1 MPNEAA
7 AAAERAE
14 RAAAEARAAEDAETA
29 ELLRSLEAG
38 GSGSSSPAPAALAS
52 ILRQLSALGGL
63 QSGVEA
69 LSTRLAALELRGESA
84 VDPPRAPPA
93 APPALPAAPPP
104 LPAGAHLA
112 GGAPAAALDVPPS
125 LAEAIAD
132 GIAKGLRQ
140 QVKEKELEETIRT
153 DRFSDENARKL
164 VTLTEPLTFFQL
176 PDCART
182 EFPAPFRLETWRF
195 TSDWPPGREDGAG
208 EAAQLSVLGAWT
220 SRLHNDLQAF
230 QASDS
235 FDDKATLRSMVLRAK
250 VYAHQLTELIACRYD
265 VLVQADDEVADDISE
280 RILSPADQHA
290 SKALAHVYRDVR
302 RARNTE
308 TVKLL
313 AAQRRGGR
321 GRRGRPGKAPAAA
334 PPKQ

>member
-1 MPNEAA
+1 M
-7 AAAERAE
+7 
-14 RAAAEARAAEDAETA
+14 
-29 ELLRSLEAG
+29 
-38 GSGSSSPAPAALAS
+38 
-52 ILRQLSALGGL
+52 
-63 QSGVEA
+63 EA
-69 LSTRLAALELRGESA
+69 LSTRLAALEIRGESA
-84 VDPPRAPPA
+84 ADPPRVLPA
-93 APPALPAAPPP
+93 APPALLDAPPP
-104 LPAGAHLA
+104 QPAGTFLV
-112 GGAPAAALDVPPS
+112 GGVPAAALEVPLS

-140 QVKEKELEETIRT
+140 QINDKELEETVRT

-176 PDCART
+176 SDCART

-195 TSDWPPGREDGAG
+195 TSDWPPSREDVAG
-208 EAAQLSVLGAWT
+208 EAAHLSVLGAWT
-220 SRLHNDLQAF
+220 SRLHNNLQAF
-230 QASDS
+230 QASDA
-235 FDDKATLRSMVLRAK
+235 FDDKTTLRSVVLRAK
-250 VYAHQLTELIACRYD
+250 VYVHQLTELIACRYD

-302 RARNTE
+302 RARNAE

-313 AAQRRGGR
+313 SAQRRGGR
-321 GRRGRPGKAPAAA
+321 GKRGRAAKDPPAA